1 MLKKIFN
8 RINIYRNR
16 PNFKAEK
23 KYDYVSSTNE
33 SLNNIRDDLNLILTF
48 KF

>member
-16 PNFKAEK
+16 PNLKAEK

-33 SLNNIRDDLNLILTF
+33 SLNNIRDDLNLILNV
-48 KF
+48 K